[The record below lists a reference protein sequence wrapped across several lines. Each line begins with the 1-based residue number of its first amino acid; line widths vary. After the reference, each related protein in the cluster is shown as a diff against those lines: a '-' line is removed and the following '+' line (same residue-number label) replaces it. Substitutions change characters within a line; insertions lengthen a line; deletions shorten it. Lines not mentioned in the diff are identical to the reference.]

1 METMYEAG
9 EMGQVCWTKNEKEN
23 EKGWVVRHIQ
33 DRDAVGEL
41 RRLAN
46 FHDLEEVV
54 RWDGQGK
61 YRPLRSEGNLVPG
74 WQYKAKSVTEFREVM
89 EVIYPGMWGNAEA
102 WKNGKLKFQ
111 TWDDALAK
119 QTERVRNKVSRTGD
133 MPRSVIEENCKKRC
147 LKTVVWAGEKPED
160 RDAKMPMLCTGPCG
174 MFWSC
179 LEG

>member
-9 EMGQVCWTKNEKEN
+9 EMGQVCWIKN

-41 RRLAN
+41 RSVAT

-54 RWDGQGK
+54 RWDRQEK
-61 YRPLRSEGNLVPG
+61 YRPLRSEGNLVSG
-74 WQYKAKSVTEFREVM
+74 WQYDAKSVTEFREVM

-111 TWDDALAK
+111 TWHDALAK
-119 QTERVRNKVSRTGD
+119 QTERVRNKVAKTGD
-133 MPRSVIEENCKKRC
+133 MPRRVIEENCKKRC
-147 LKTVVWAGEKPED
+147 LKTVVWAGEKPVD
-160 RDAKMPMLCTGPCG
+160 RDATMPMLCTGPCG

-179 LEG
+179 VES

>member
-9 EMGQVCWTKNEKEN
+9 EMGQVCWIKN

-33 DRDAVGEL
+33 DQDAVEQLLSVGTLDE
-41 RRLAN
+41 
-46 FHDLEEVV
+46 LEEVV

-61 YRPLRSEGNLVPG
+61 YRPLRSEGNLVSG
-74 WQYKAKSVTEFREVM
+74 WRYDANSGTEFREVM

-111 TWDDALAK
+111 AWDDALAK

-133 MPRSVIEENCKKRC
+133 MPRSVIEKNCKKRC
-147 LKTVVWAGEKPED
+147 LKTVVWAGEKTVN

-174 MFWSC
+174 MFWC
-179 LEG
+179 YLDN

>member
-1 METMYEAG
+1 METLYEAG
-9 EMGQVCWTKNEKEN
+9 EMGQVCWIKKG
-23 EKGWVVRHIQ
+23 KGWGVRHIQ

-41 RRLAN
+41 RRVAT

-74 WQYKAKSVTEFREVM
+74 WQYDAKSVTEFREVM

-111 TWDDALAK
+111 IWDDALAK
-119 QTERVRNKVSRTGD
+119 QTERVRNKASQTGD
-133 MPRSVIEENCKKRC
+133 LPRRVIEENCKKRC
-147 LKTVVWAGEKPED
+147 LKTVFWAVENHVE
-160 RDAKMPMLCTGPCG
+160 RDGKMPMLCTGPCG
-174 MFWSC
+174 MFWSY

>member
-1 METMYEAG
+1 METLYEAG
-9 EMGQVCWTKNEKEN
+9 EMGQVCWIKKG
-23 EKGWVVRHIQ
+23 KGWEVRHIQ

-41 RRLAN
+41 RRVAT

-54 RWDGQGK
+54 RWDGEGK

-74 WQYKAKSVTEFREVM
+74 WQYDAKSVTEFREVM

-133 MPRSVIEENCKKRC
+133 MPRRVIEENCKKRC
-147 LKTVVWAGEKPED
+147 LKTVLWAGENPVE
-160 RDAKMPMLCTGPCG
+160 RDGKMPMLCTGPCG